1 MAYKMK
7 GFSYPGASPM
17 KQSKFPNSTKALNRK
32 KNKPTDNK
40 DEDLKTNQNTQLS
53 EVSVG
58 DEKTEQKERGIVQ
71 AQQIPITSEEPVL
84 EKADYTPIATENKNK
99 KSRAKFRSDVGSF
112 IDGLTG
118 IPEDIVEGVADA
130 GGWVA
135 RGIGNKAK
143 TIKANRLARKQDKID
158 NPKPK
163 KVKKVKK
170 TKANKSSTTPPNLSG
185 TSDDKKVDLTKKTNL
200 GPRAT
205 KKKAETVSSKK
216 VEYANNTLNVD
227 EKKVNKTV
235 KDNKKKARKNNIKK
249 SLKGAGGIIGE
260 QLITQGIGA
269 GIQALLTPKEK
280 EQRDISNPNLSGF
293 SQMKFGRRKVKE

>member
-32 KNKPTDNK
+32 KNKPSDNIDK
-40 DEDLKTNQNTQLS
+40 SLKTNQNIQLN

-58 DEKTEQKERGIVQ
+58 GEKTEQKEREIVQ
-71 AQQIPITSEEPVL
+71 AQQIPITSGDPVL
-84 EKADYTPIATENKNK
+84 EKADYTPIATANKNK

-112 IDGLTG
+112 IDGLAG

-135 RGIGNKAK
+135 KGIGNKAK
-143 TIKANRLARKQDKID
+143 TIKANRLARKQDRID

-163 KVKKVKK
+163 KVKKEAVVTNKDKKSKRDSKVDGIDPTNKTGMVTKVINGVKTSVKAKDRFNDESSNRVKK
-170 TKANKSSTTPPNLSG
+170 TKPKS
-185 TSDDKKVDLTKKTNL
+185 KVAKNL
-200 GPRAT
+200 G
-205 KKKAETVSSKK
+205 
-216 VEYANNTLNVD
+216 
-227 EKKVNKTV
+227 KT
-235 KDNKKKARKNNIKK
+235 
-249 SLKGAGGIIGE
+249 LKGAGGMIGE

-269 GIQALLTPKEK
+269 GIQALLTPREK
-280 EQRDISNPNLSGF
+280 EQRDRSNPSLSGF
-293 SQMKFGRRKVKE
+293 SQMKFGRRKMKE

>member
-32 KNKPTDNK
+32 KNKPSDDK
-40 DEDLKTNQNTQLS
+40 DESLKTNQNIQLN

-58 DEKTEQKERGIVQ
+58 GEKTEQKERKIVQ
-71 AQQIPITSEEPVL
+71 AQQIPITSEEPVP
-84 EKADYTPIATENKNK
+84 KSADYTPIATANKNK

-112 IDGLTG
+112 IDGLAG

-135 RGIGNKAK
+135 KGIGNKAK

-158 NPKPK
+158 NPKPE
-163 KVKKVKK
+163 KVKKEKVTTNKDKKTKRKSKVDGIDPTNDTGMVTKVVNGVKTSVKAKDRFNDESSNRVKK
-170 TKANKSSTTPPNLSG
+170 TKPKS
-185 TSDDKKVDLTKKTNL
+185 KVAENL
-200 GPRAT
+200 G
-205 KKKAETVSSKK
+205 
-216 VEYANNTLNVD
+216 
-227 EKKVNKTV
+227 KT
-235 KDNKKKARKNNIKK
+235 
-249 SLKGAGGIIGE
+249 LKGAGGMIGE
-260 QLITQGIGA
+260 QLITQGISA

-280 EQRDISNPNLSGF
+280 EQRDRSNPNLGGF
-293 SQMKFGRRKVKE
+293 SQMKFGRRPMKE

>member
-1 MAYKMK
+1 MAYKMRSGNKPQFKSMGSSPARSHNIFHKDPEVKTRTVTNKSDDGIASVDLKQVNVNSVK
-7 GFSYPGASPM
+7 GFNNTDTRLPIHMPGGGDYDPKLGYATNTNAEKRKS
-17 KQSKFPNSTKALNRK
+17 KQEAFK
-32 KNKPTDNK
+32 
-40 DEDLKTNQNTQLS
+40 
-53 EVSVG
+53 
-58 DEKTEQKERGIVQ
+58 
-71 AQQIPITSEEPVL
+71 
-84 EKADYTPIATENKNK
+84 
-99 KSRAKFRSDVGSF
+99 SDVGSF

-135 RGIGNKAK
+135 RGIGNKVR

-205 KKKAETVSSKK
+205 EKKVETVSSKK
-216 VEYANNTLNVD
+216 VEYANNTLKVD
-227 EKKVNKTV
+227 EKKVDKTV